1 MRTRLEFRPYAD
13 GVRVMAFTFAGMMCD
28 LAGKY
33 RDSIAFALEGQSW
46 SFGDL
51 EERGTRLARVLRM
64 LGVRRADRVGFLGKN
79 SPAFFELAMAC
90 SLLDAVVVGLNWRLS
105 AAERAII
112 INDAALS
119 LILASPEQAPLLCE
133 AGGDTQAFRVIT
145 TGAELDELVAA
156 ADGAPF
162 VCESGPDSVLFQL
175 YSSGTTGRPKG
186 VLITNANLKFTQ
198 LSGRLLYGMDAH
210 TVNLVPSPFF
220 HIGGAGYTLTAL
232 SQGGQT
238 VLVSDA
244 KPDTL
249 LQAIEQH
256 RVTHAFLVPTLVQD
270 ILRAPQLDETDLKS
284 LQLIAYG
291 GAPMGERVLLEG
303 FARLRCKFLG
313 VYGMTETSGTVI
325 SLAAAEHDPG
335 GPRAHLLRSIGKPLP
350 WVAETEL
357 RDPVSLEPVGVGKV
371 GEIWVRSGQ
380 VTPGYWRQSEATTQA
395 LTTDGWLRT
404 GDAAYRD
411 ADGYYF
417 LQDRLKDMVITGG
430 ENVYPAEI
438 ENVMANHPAVV
449 EVAVI
454 GVPSERWGE
463 TIKALV
469 VRSPT
474 VTASESDLIDFAR
487 ARIAHYK
494 CPTTI
499 DFVDSLPRNASG
511 KVLKH
516 LLRARYRDARDNRG
530 HG

>member
-1 MRTRLEFRPYAD
+1 
-13 GVRVMAFTFAGMMCD
+13 MAFTFAGMVCE

-33 RDSIAFALEGQSW
+33 RESTAFVLEGQSW
-46 SFGDL
+46 SFGNL
-51 EERGTRLARVLRM
+51 EERGNRLAHVLRT
-64 LGVRRADRVGFLGKN
+64 LGVRRTDRVGFLGKN

-105 AAERAII
+105 AVERAII
-112 INDAALS
+112 INDAS
-119 LILASPEQAPLLCE
+119 LDLIVASPEQAPLLRD
-133 AGGDTQAFRVIT
+133 AASGTKSLRIIT
-145 TGAELDELVAA
+145 TGAELNELIAA
-156 ADGAPF
+156 ADNAPF
-162 VCESGPDSVLFQL
+162 VCESSSDSVMFQL

-198 LSGRLLYGMDAH
+198 LSGRLLYGMDEH

-232 SQGGQT
+232 SQGGTT
-238 VLVSDA
+238 VLVSEP
-244 KPDTL
+244 KPANL
-249 LQAIEQH
+249 LAAIQQH
-256 RVTHAFLVPTLVQD
+256 HVTHAFLVPTLIQD
-270 ILRAPQLDETDLKS
+270 ILRAPRLADSNLNS

-303 FARLRCKFLG
+303 FAKLRCKFLG

-325 SLAAAEHDPG
+325 SLAAADHDPG
-335 GPRAHLLRSIGKPLP
+335 GQRAHLLRSIGKPLP
-350 WVAETEL
+350 WAAEVQL
-357 RDPVSLEPVGVGKV
+357 RDPVSLQSVGVGNV

-380 VTPGYWRQSEATTQA
+380 VTPGYWRQSEVTAQA
-395 LTTDGWLRT
+395 LTADGWLRT
-404 GDAAYRD
+404 GDAAYQD
-411 ADGYYF
+411 EGGYYF

-438 ENVMANHPAVV
+438 ENVMADHPAVL

-469 VRSPT
+469 VRSPK
-474 VTASESDLIDFAR
+474 VTASESDLIDFTR

-494 CPTTI
+494 CPTSVE
-499 DFVDSLPRNASG
+499 FVDSLPRNATG

-516 LLRARYRDARDNRG
+516 LLRARYRATQDVRD
-530 HG
+530 H

>member
-1 MRTRLEFRPYAD
+1 MT
-13 GVRVMAFTFAGMMCD
+13 FTFAGMVCE
-28 LAGKY
+28 LAGRH
-33 RDSIAFALEGQSW
+33 RDSTVFALEGESW

-51 EERGTRLARVLRM
+51 QERGTRLAHVLRN

-79 SPAFFELAMAC
+79 SPTFFELAMAC

-105 AAERAII
+105 ADERAII
-112 INDAALS
+112 IKDAGLV
-119 LILASPEQAPLLCE
+119 LIVASPEQAPLLRDSE
-133 AGGDTQAFRVIT
+133 GGTGSARVIT
-145 TGAELDELVAA
+145 TGAELDQLIAA
-156 ADGAPF
+156 TGRTPLA
-162 VCESGPDSVLFQL
+162 CESGSDSVLFQL

-198 LSGRLLYGMDAH
+198 LSGRLLYGMDQH
-210 TVNLVPSPFF
+210 SVNLVPSPLF
-220 HIGGAGYTLTAL
+220 HIGGAGYALTAL
-232 SQGGQT
+232 SQGGKT
-238 VLVSDA
+238 VLVPDA
-244 KPDTL
+244 KPDKL
-249 LQAIEQH
+249 LQAIQQH

-270 ILRAPQLDETDLKS
+270 ILGAPQLAETELNS

-291 GAPMGERVLLEG
+291 GAPMSERLLLEG
-303 FARLRCKFLG
+303 VAKLRCGFLG

-325 SLAAAEHDPG
+325 SLAAADHDPG
-335 GPRAHLLRSIGKPLP
+335 GQRAHLLHSIGKPLP
-350 WVAETEL
+350 WAAEVQL
-357 RDPVSLEPVGVGKV
+357 RDPVSLEPVGVGSV

-380 VTPGYWRQSEATTQA
+380 VTPGYWRQPEATAQA
-395 LTTDGWLRT
+395 LTGDGWLRT

-438 ENVMANHPAVV
+438 ENVMANHPAVL

-469 VRSPT
+469 VRNPI
-474 VTASESDLIDFAR
+474 VTASESDLIHFTRD
-487 ARIAHYK
+487 RIAHYK
-494 CPTTI
+494 CPTTVE
-499 DFVDSLPRNASG
+499 FVDSLPRNASG

-516 LLRARYRDARDNRG
+516 LLRARYRGAQDVRD
-530 HG
+530 H

>member
-1 MRTRLEFRPYAD
+1 
-13 GVRVMAFTFAGMMCD
+13 MAFTFAGMVCD
-28 LAGKY
+28 LAGEY
-33 RDSIAFALEGQSW
+33 RDATAFALAGQSW

-51 EERGTRLARVLRM
+51 QERGTRLARVLRM

-79 SPAFFELAMAC
+79 SPAFFELTMAC

-105 AAERAII
+105 TIERAVI
-112 INDAALS
+112 INDAGLS
-119 LILASPEQAPLLCE
+119 LIVASTEQAALSS
-133 AGGDTQAFRVIT
+133 DTESVTDTVRVIT

-162 VCESGPDSVLFQL
+162 AWESGSDSVLFQL

-186 VLITNANLKFTQ
+186 VLITNANLRYSQ
-198 LSGRLLYGMDAH
+198 LSGRLLYGMNEH
-210 TVNLVPSPFF
+210 TVNLVPSPLF
-220 HIGGAGYTLTAL
+220 HIGGAGYALTAL
-232 SQGGQT
+232 SQGGKT
-238 VLVSDA
+238 VLVPDA
-244 KPDTL
+244 KPATL
-249 LQAIEQH
+249 LQAIQQH

-270 ILRAPQLDETDLKS
+270 ILRAPQLEETDLSS
-284 LQLIAYG
+284 LQLVAYG
-291 GAPMGERVLLEG
+291 GAPMGERLLLEA
-303 FARLRCKFLG
+303 FDKLRCKFLG

-325 SLAAAEHDPG
+325 SLAAADHDPG
-335 GPRAHLLRSIGKPLP
+335 GQRAHLLRSIGKPLP
-350 WVAETEL
+350 WAAEAEL
-357 RDPVSLEPVGVGKV
+357 RDPVSLQAVGVGNV

-380 VTPGYWRQSEATTQA
+380 VTPGYWRQSEATAQA
-395 LTTDGWLRT
+395 LTPDGWLRT
-404 GDAAYRD
+404 GDAAYQD
-411 ADGYYF
+411 ANGYYF

-438 ENVMANHPAVV
+438 ENVMANHPAVI

-469 VRSPT
+469 VRSPH

-487 ARIAHYK
+487 ARMAHYK
-494 CPTTI
+494 CPTSV

-516 LLRARYRDARDNRG
+516 LLRAQYRGAQDEHD

>member
-1 MRTRLEFRPYAD
+1 
-13 GVRVMAFTFAGMMCD
+13 MAFTFAGMVCD

-33 RDSIAFALEGQSW
+33 RDSTAFSLEGQSW

-51 EERGTRLARVLRM
+51 QERGTRLARVLRM

-105 AAERAII
+105 IIERAVI
-112 INDAALS
+112 INDAGLS
-119 LILASPEQAPLLCE
+119 LIIASPEQAPSLRDS
-133 AGGDTQAFRVIT
+133 DTEGPTEPFRLIT
-145 TGAELDELVAA
+145 IGAELDELIAA

-162 VCESGPDSVLFQL
+162 ACESGSESVLFQL

-186 VLITNANLKFTQ
+186 VLLTNANLEYSQ
-198 LSGRLLYGMDAH
+198 VSGRQLYGMNEH
-210 TVNLVPSPFF
+210 TVNLVPSPLF
-220 HIGGAGYTLTAL
+220 HIGGAGYALTAL
-232 SQGGQT
+232 SQGGKT
-238 VLVSDA
+238 VLVPDA
-244 KPDTL
+244 KPGTL
-249 LQAIEQH
+249 LQAIQQH

-270 ILRAPQLDETDLKS
+270 ILRAPQLAETDLSS
-284 LQLIAYG
+284 LQFIAYG
-291 GAPMGERVLLEG
+291 GAPMGERVLLEA
-303 FARLRCKFLG
+303 FDKLRCKFLG

-325 SLAAAEHDPG
+325 SLAAADHDPG
-335 GPRAHLLRSIGKPLP
+335 GQRAHLLRSIGKPLP
-350 WVAETEL
+350 WAAEAQL
-357 RDPVSLEPVGVGKV
+357 RDPVSLEAVAVGNV

-380 VTPGYWRQSEATTQA
+380 VTLGYWRQSEATAQA
-395 LTTDGWLRT
+395 LTPDGWLRT
-404 GDAAYRD
+404 GDAAYQD
-411 ADGYYF
+411 AEGYYF

-438 ENVMANHPAVV
+438 ENVMAGHPAVV

-463 TIKALV
+463 TVKAVV
-469 VRSPT
+469 VRSPQ
-474 VTASESDLIDFAR
+474 VPASEADLINFTR

-494 CPTTI
+494 CPTSVE
-499 DFVDSLPRNASG
+499 FVDSLPRNASG

-516 LLRARYRDARDNRG
+516 LLRAQYRGAQDKRD